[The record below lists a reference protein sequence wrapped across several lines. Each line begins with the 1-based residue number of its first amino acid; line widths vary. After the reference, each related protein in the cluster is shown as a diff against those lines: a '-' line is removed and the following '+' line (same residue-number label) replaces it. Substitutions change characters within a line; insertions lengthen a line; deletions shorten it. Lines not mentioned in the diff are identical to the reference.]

1 MELFLGKHSWSS
13 IVSKN
18 PNQNFYPCTIN
29 LGQASSLSSLSHN
42 NYKQRRKKK
51 DKVSEYIETMEKRLN
66 KNSSKKQTNHNK
78 HKVDSIQNN
87 DQSGS
92 KPKRAKSPETNTG

>member
-1 MELFLGKHSWSS
+1 M
-13 IVSKN
+13 
-18 PNQNFYPCTIN
+18 
-29 LGQASSLSSLSHN
+29 
-42 NYKQRRKKK
+42 
-51 DKVSEYIETMEKRLN
+51 SEYIKTMEKRLN

-92 KPKRAKSPETNTG
+92 KPKHAKSPETNTGRNLSNKKTTTPQDNETKRLKIFTEI

>member
-1 MELFLGKHSWSS
+1 MHLEK
-13 IVSKN
+13 
-18 PNQNFYPCTIN
+18 
-29 LGQASSLSSLSHN
+29 
-42 NYKQRRKKK
+42 KKK

-87 DQSGS
+87 DQLGS
-92 KPKRAKSPETNTG
+92 KPKRAKSPETNTGQNFSNKKPQPHKTMKQKD